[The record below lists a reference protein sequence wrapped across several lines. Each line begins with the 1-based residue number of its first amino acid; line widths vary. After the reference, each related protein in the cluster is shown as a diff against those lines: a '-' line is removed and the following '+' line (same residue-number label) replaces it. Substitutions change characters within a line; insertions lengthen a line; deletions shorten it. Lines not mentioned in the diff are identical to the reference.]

1 MVHRNTLGLGI
12 RVFSWIRMGSAGAS
26 EGFEG
31 SGGVEVCGVWVYGL
45 RVQVNIRSLHEE
57 CFILSLTPLAPKKI

>member
-12 RVFSWIRMGSAGAS
+12 RVFSWIWMGSAGAS

-31 SGGVEVCGVWVYGL
+31 SGGVEVCGLWVQGL
-45 RVQVNIRSLHEE
+45 RVQVIYVLKS
-57 CFILSLTPLAPKKI
+57 S